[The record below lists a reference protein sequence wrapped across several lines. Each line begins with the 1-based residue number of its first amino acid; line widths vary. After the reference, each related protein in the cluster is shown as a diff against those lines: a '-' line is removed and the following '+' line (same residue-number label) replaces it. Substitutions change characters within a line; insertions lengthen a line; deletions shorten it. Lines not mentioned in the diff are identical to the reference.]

1 MEQINKIKRLIVTL
15 LFPKT
20 LFFLFVLLIALITLT
35 ILRFIPAILGT
46 TLTMVLLA
54 IVGIGAFFIAEK
66 PVRALYALI
75 WFLNHTVYK
84 IKTVGHDNIPKD
96 GGALLVSNSVS
107 YIDHAIIFSGI
118 KRPVK
123 FFVGREFS
131 EHPFLKPFM
140 TPANSI
146 PIDEKDSP
154 KAVGRALKAARKA
167 IKNGEIVCIFAE
179 GDLTHTGNML
189 PFKRGYEFIVRNLDV
204 PIIPI
209 HIDRIWGSTFSF
221 VDSKLKWNFP
231 KVVPYPVTLSI
242 GEPMPSN
249 SQPFKV
255 RLAVQELSA
264 EAFKLRGD
272 SQKKL
277 HIAFIKEVKK
287 HPFKFC
293 IADTTGVKLNFIQTL
308 TAALTFSKKLFKD
321 NKKEKEMVGILLP
334 TSAGNALANLAIM
347 MAGKIPVNLNFTSSK
362 EIIQKCIDK
371 CDMKTI
377 ISSCAFTEKINMH
390 HFDHMTVFLEDLKAG
405 VKMTDSLP
413 IYLAVLLLPA
423 RLLVKIFVK
432 GDKKNINDTAA
443 IIFSSGTTGDP
454 KGIMLTHQNVVSNI
468 EAAYLVIRIQDDDIL
483 CGILPFFH
491 SFGFTAN
498 LWLVFYTG
506 IGGVFHTSPMDTQK
520 VGEIVEKYKCTIIF
534 STPTFLNAYQR
545 KCTKEQFESLR
556 LIVVG
561 AEKLKDTLSLDFYNK
576 FEKTVF
582 EGYGTTELSPIV
594 SLGIHSFVNPKTN
607 KVQVGNKLGTVGH
620 PLPGVA
626 AKIVNSET
634 FELLP
639 FGAEGLLLVKGPNVM
654 KGYLNDPQK
663 TAEVIKDGWY
673 VTGDIAIIDEDGFI
687 AITDRLSR
695 FSKIGGEMV
704 PHIKIEDEI
713 NDIVNQDERF
723 CFVTSV
729 SDKKKGEKLVV
740 LYKGDHSIDEI
751 WSNLCAKGLPKLWI
765 PKKENFYKVEY
776 FPILGSGKT
785 NFKKIKEM
793 ANELAGEVN

>member
-1 MEQINKIKRLIVTL
+1 MNRIKRLIVTL

-20 LFFLFVLLIALITLT
+20 LAFVFIILVALITLT
-35 ILRFIPAILGT
+35 ILKYIPPILGT
-46 TLTMVLLA
+46 MLTVVLLVL
-54 IVGIGAFFIAEK
+54 VGILVFTIATK
-66 PVRALYALI
+66 PERALYVLI
-75 WFLNHTVYK
+75 WLLNHSVYK
-84 IKTVGHDNIPKD
+84 IKTVDHENIPKE

-140 TPANSI
+140 TPSNSI

-154 KAVGRALKAARKA
+154 KAIGRALKAARKA
-167 IKNGEIVCIFAE
+167 IRNGEIVCIFAE

-221 VDSKLKWNFP
+221 VDSKLKWSFP
-231 KVVPYPVTLSI
+231 KIVPYPVTLSI
-242 GEPMPSN
+242 GKPMPSD
-249 SQPFKV
+249 SQPFRV

-277 HIAFIKEVKK
+277 HIAFIKEVRK

-293 IADTTGVKLNFIQTL
+293 IADTLGIKLNYIETL
-308 TAALTFSKKLFKD
+308 TAALAFSKKLFKD
-321 NKKEKEMVGILLP
+321 NKKENEMVGILLP
-334 TSAGNALANLAIM
+334 TSAGSALANLAIM

-362 EIIQKCIDK
+362 EILQKCIDQ

-377 ISSCAFTEKINMH
+377 ISSRAFTEKIQMH
-390 HFDHMTVFLEDLKAG
+390 HFDHMTVFLEDLKAS
-405 VKMTDSLP
+405 VKTKDRLP
-413 IYLAVLLLPA
+413 IYLAILLFPA
-423 RLLVKIFVK
+423 RLLVKMFVK
-432 GDKKNINDTAA
+432 GDTKNINDTAA
-443 IIFSSGTTGDP
+443 IIFSSGTTGEP
-454 KGIMLTHQNVVSNI
+454 KGIMLTHQNIVSNI
-468 EAAYLVIRIQDDDIL
+468 EAAYLVIRVQEDDIL

-498 LWLVFYTG
+498 LWLVLYVG
-506 IGGVFHTSPMDTQK
+506 LGGVFHTSPMDTQK
-520 VGEIVEKYKCTIIF
+520 VGEIIEKHKCTIIF

-545 KCTKEQFESLR
+545 RCTKEQFESLR
-556 LIVVG
+556 VIVVG
-561 AEKLKDTLSLDFYNK
+561 AEKLKNKLSEDFFNK

-582 EGYGTTELSPIV
+582 EGYGATELSPIV
-594 SLGIHSFVNPKTN
+594 SLGIHSFVDPKTG
-607 KVQVGNKLGTVGH
+607 KVQVGNKPGTVGH
-620 PLPGVA
+620 PLPGIA
-626 AKIVNSET
+626 AKIVNQDT

-639 FGAEGLLLVKGPNVM
+639 FGEEGLLLVKGPNVM
-654 KGYLNDPQK
+654 KGYLNNTEK

-673 VTGDIAIIDEDGFI
+673 ITGDIAIIDEDGFI

-704 PHIKIEDEI
+704 PHIKIEEEI
-713 NDIVNQDERF
+713 QSIVSCEDRF

-729 SDKKKGEKLVV
+729 SDDKKGERLVV
-740 LYKGDHSIDEI
+740 LYKEDCNIDEI
-751 WSNLCAKGLPKLWI
+751 WEELSAKGIPKLWI
-765 PKKENFYKVEY
+765 PKKENFYKVDE
-776 FPILGSGKT
+776 FPMLGSGKT
-785 NFKKIKEM
+785 DFKRIKEL
-793 ANELAGEVN
+793 AKELASHKNEL